1 MIEELN
7 KNLEILELERIKE
20 ILPEYVHKNS
30 KDMPPFTEA
39 LNYLLKTEIEYKYT
53 RASE

>member
-20 ILPEYVHKNS
+20 ILKHYPLGKS
-30 KDMPPFTEA
+30 RI
-39 LNYLLKTEIEYKYT
+39 LLKVIFWVGVKGWIK
-53 RASE
+53 R

>member
-30 KDMPPFTEA
+30 KDMH
-39 LNYLLKTEIEYKYT
+39 LLQYHLSHK
-53 RASE
+53 